1 LADCYLAVPEP
12 MTLMTGFLP
21 QSQSLFQDSAKSE
34 EINLLS
40 VNRKE
45 KKKMLRKLK
54 IQAEIMFHE
63 MNVN

>member
-1 LADCYLAVPEP
+1 
-12 MTLMTGFLP
+12 
-21 QSQSLFQDSAKSE
+21 
-34 EINLLS
+34 

-63 MNVN
+63 MNVNWIINM